1 MFSYKRCLP
10 GSVFFLA
17 CRERGATSGDW
28 RWRLLA
34 ARVVVHC
41 PSSCHQHFSP
51 RNAVPSHDPP
61 THQMSISDQAGT
73 RVIRFLSR
81 RQFSLYEDPWA
92 ILLMLHAT
100 RKKNKACSAQFRYQK
115 THHAIHKATLK
126 LILLQLCRIST
137 HYYCH
142 SQITNTGLSRPP
154 AALPEYIYLMINLNL

>member
-10 GSVFFLA
+10 WYAFFLA

-41 PSSCHQHFSP
+41 PSSARTREAQMAPRGAGPPSSTTCARLRNPPSASCHQHFSP

-81 RQFSLYEDPWA
+81 RQFSLYEDRWA

-100 RKKNKACSAQFRYQK
+100 RQKKKAKPA
-115 THHAIHKATLK
+115 
-126 LILLQLCRIST
+126 LLNSDTRKHT
-137 HYYCH
+137 MPFTRRH
-142 SQITNTGLSRPP
+142 
-154 AALPEYIYLMINLNL
+154 